1 MLALDRILVPVDF
14 SDASAA
20 ALRRALDLTERTG
33 TEVHILHAVPAPET
47 DLDVSFDDL
56 PEPDRAFYREV
67 WKRAEGEL
75 DAFLQRVPAGRAS
88 LKRVL
93 TAGLASRA
101 ILDYA
106 THEDIDLVV
115 MGTHGRRGLK
125 RVMLGSVTEEVLQ
138 RSEVPVLVVP
148 PGTGEDTVTHVL
160 APTDFSVAAEMALP
174 VAVEVAELYGAR
186 LDLLHVLEAVP
197 LLAALTGAR
206 TAEELFP
213 ELRPHA
219 AERLGAIVQG
229 SSGVLGDAAVRI
241 AEGRA
246 AETIV
251 DHAKAHGVD
260 LIVMAKHGLHGVERV
275 LIGSVT
281 ERVCRTAPCA
291 VLALPV
297 RDD

>member
-1 MLALDRILVPVDF
+1 MLALERILVPLDF
-14 SDASAA
+14 SAASAA

-33 TEVHILHAVPAPET
+33 AEIHVLHAVPGPN
-47 DLDVSFDDL
+47 VSFDDL

-67 WKRAEGEL
+67 WRRAEGDL
-75 DAFLQRVPAGRAS
+75 DAFLQRVPAGSVA

-93 TAGLASRA
+93 TAGLASRT

-106 THEDIDLVV
+106 THEGMDLVV
-115 MGTHGRRGLK
+115 MGTHGRRGIK

-138 RSEVPVLVVP
+138 RSDLPVLVVP

-174 VAVEVAELYGAR
+174 VAVEMAELYGAR

-213 ELRPHA
+213 ELLPHT
-219 AERLGAIVQG
+219 AERLDAMVQRAD
-229 SSGVLGDAAVRI
+229 GVLGDASVRI

-246 AETIV
+246 AEAIV
-251 DHAKAHGVD
+251 DHARDHGVD
-260 LIVMAKHGLHGVERV
+260 LIVMAKQGLHGVERV

-291 VLALPV
+291 VLALPA
-297 RDD
+297 RD

>member
-1 MLALDRILVPVDF
+1 VYPPLRPITSDAMLALDHILVPVDF
-14 SDASAA
+14 SDPSAA
-20 ALRRALDLTERTG
+20 ALRRALDLAERTG
-33 TEVHILHAVPAPET
+33 AQIHVLHVVPAPET

-56 PEPDRAFYREV
+56 PEPDRAYYRHV
-67 WKRAEGEL
+67 WKQAEGEL
-75 DAFLQRVPAGRAS
+75 DAFLQRVPTGRATV
-88 LKRVL
+88 KRVL
-93 TAGLASRA
+93 TAGLASRTV
-101 ILDYA
+101 LEYA
-106 THEDIDLVV
+106 GHEDIDLVV
-115 MGTHGRRGLK
+115 MGTQGRRGFK
-125 RVMLGSVTEEVLQ
+125 RFMLGSVTEEVLQ
-138 RSEVPVLVVP
+138 RSELPVLVVP

-160 APTDFSVAAEMALP
+160 APTDCSVAAEMALP
-174 VAVEVAELYGAR
+174 VAVEMAELYGAR

-251 DHAKAHGVD
+251 DHAKAHGV
-260 LIVMAKHGLHGVERV
+260 
-275 LIGSVT
+275 
-281 ERVCRTAPCA
+281 
-291 VLALPV
+291 
-297 RDD
+297 

>member
-14 SDASAA
+14 SEPSAA

-33 TEVHILHAVPAPET
+33 AEVHVLHVVPAPET

-56 PEPDRAFYREV
+56 PEPDRAYYREV
-67 WKRAEGEL
+67 WKRAEGDL
-75 DAFLQRVPAGRAS
+75 DAFLQRVPTGRATI
-88 LKRVL
+88 KRVL
-93 TAGLASRA
+93 TAGLASRTV
-101 ILDYA
+101 LDYA
-106 THEDIDLVV
+106 GHEDIDLVV

-125 RVMLGSVTEEVLQ
+125 RFMLGSVTEEVLQ
-138 RSEVPVLVVP
+138 RSDLPVLVVP

-174 VAVEVAELYGAR
+174 VAVEMAELYGAR
-186 LDLLHVLEAVP
+186 LDVLHVLEAVP
-197 LLAALTGAR
+197 LLAALTGAK

-213 ELRPHA
+213 ELAPHA
-219 AERLGAIVQG
+219 AERLDAIVQNADG
-229 SSGVLGDAAVRI
+229 ALGDATVRV

-251 DHAKAHGVD
+251 DHAKTHGVD

-297 RDD
+297 GDD

>member
-1 MLALDRILVPVDF
+1 MLALERILVPLDF

-20 ALRRALDLTERTG
+20 ALRRALDLAERAG
-33 TEVHILHAVPAPET
+33 AEIHVLHVAPGPEADFDVP
-47 DLDVSFDDL
+47 FDEL
-56 PEPDRAFYREV
+56 PEPDRAFYRET
-67 WKRAEGEL
+67 WRRAEREL
-75 DAFLQRVPAGRAS
+75 GAFLQRVLTGPVVP
-88 LKRVL
+88 KRVL
-93 TAGLASRA
+93 TAGLASHT

-106 THEDIDLVV
+106 THEDMDLVV
-115 MGTHGRRGLK
+115 MGTHGRRGIK

-138 RSEVPVLVVP
+138 RSDLPVLVVP

-206 TAEELFP
+206 TAEQLFP
-213 ELRPHA
+213 ELLPHA
-219 AERLGAIVQG
+219 AERLDAIVQRAD
-229 SSGVLGDAAVRI
+229 GVLGEASVHV

-251 DHAKAHGVD
+251 DHARDHGVD

-281 ERVCRTAPCA
+281 ERVCRTASCA

-297 RDD
+297 RD

>member
-1 MLALDRILVPVDF
+1 MLALERILVPLDF
-14 SDASAA
+14 SDPSAA
-20 ALRRALDLTERTG
+20 ALRRALDLVERTG
-33 TEVHILHAVPAPET
+33 AELHVLHCAPGPEA
-47 DLDVSFDDL
+47 DFDVSFDDL

-67 WKRAEGEL
+67 WRRAERDL
-75 DAFLQRVPAGRAS
+75 DAFLQRVPTGGIA

-106 THEDIDLVV
+106 THEGMDLVV
-115 MGTHGRRGLK
+115 MGTHGRRGFK
-125 RVMLGSVTEEVLQ
+125 RFMLGSVTEEVLQ
-138 RSEVPVLVVP
+138 QGDLPVLVVP

-174 VAVEVAELYGAR
+174 VAVGMAELYGAR

-197 LLAALTGAR
+197 LFAALTGAR

-213 ELRPHA
+213 SLLPRA
-219 AERLGAIVQG
+219 AERLDALVQ
-229 SSGVLGDAAVRI
+229 SADGVLGDATVRV

-246 AETIV
+246 AEAIV

-297 RDD
+297 RD